1 MHEKSIRGNYKSSTG
16 LLVTRG
22 CPLRLREISVQRNR
36 GPTTLTGGQVSNGNA
51 IRRRVARI
59 GRNKYRNEKAKESYG
74 PLFGLKRSPHLG
86 GDGSNCNDKAL
97 YSANSGSSSDVI
109 FWRGLYGGSRLLF
122 DTNSCSYGCCDS
134 TLFKKD
140 ANCVCF
146 EINVT
151 VNENSDYTPK
161 KGDSLI
167 PEDELVAG
175 GDPND
180 NLITNVKVVAGGVNS
195 LKKYK
200 LKLRTRK
207 GGRVFR
213 KLLSL
218 TAPTSMVVT
227 AQDLLRRDRYIPV
240 GIVVVQPKDNNGS
253 KYTAVAC

>member
-1 MHEKSIRGNYKSSTG
+1 VVKF
-16 LLVTRG
+16 
-22 CPLRLREISVQRNR
+22 
-36 GPTTLTGGQVSNGNA
+36 
-51 IRRRVARI
+51 

-97 YSANSGSSSDVI
+97 HSANSGSSSDVI
-109 FWRGLYGGSRLLF
+109 FWRRLYGGSRLLF

-134 TLFKKD
+134 KLFKKD

-146 EINVT
+146 EINIT
-151 VNENSDYTPK
+151 VENQSDFTPK

-180 NLITNVKVVAGGVNS
+180 NLITNVEVVAGGVSS
-195 LKKYK
+195 LRRYK
-200 LKLRTRK
+200 LKLRTRR

-218 TAPTSMVVT
+218 TSASSMVVT
-227 AQDLLRRDRYIPV
+227 AQDLLRNMYLLELLLFSLRMIMVQNTPLLPV
-240 GIVVVQPKDNNGS
+240 N
-253 KYTAVAC
+253 